1 MQTNLK
7 QMKKIGFQ
15 FLTDVQLDQ
24 YGLLKINDN
33 DAKNQVYAIYINDK
47 LVYIGKT
54 KRWRKRWDTYR
65 NAINWV
71 SGNSSNVKKTSLI
84 TEAIKQGY
92 DIKVY
97 YKQAIFQHS
106 FKDFDNNELI
116 VQTLLEEEKR
126 MIKKFKPEWNIQHA
140 TN

>member
-1 MQTNLK
+1 MQTDLK
-7 QMKKIGFQ
+7 QLRQIGFQ
-15 FLTDVQLDQ
+15 FLTDIQLDQ
-24 YGLLKINDN
+24 NGLLQINKN
-33 DAKNQVYAIYINDK
+33 DVKNQVYAIYINDK

-71 SGNSSNVKKTSLI
+71 SAYSSNVKKTSLI

-97 YKQAIFQHS
+97 YKQAIFQYS

-126 MIKKFKPEWNIQHA
+126 MIKKFKPKWNIQHA

>member
-24 YGLLKINDN
+24 DGLLKINDN
-33 DAKNQVYAIYINDK
+33 DVKNQVYAIYINDK

-71 SGNSSNVKKTSLI
+71 SCNSSNVKKTSLI

-126 MIKKFKPEWNIQHA
+126 MIKKFKPKWNIQHA

>member
-1 MQTNLK
+1 MQTDLK
-7 QMKKIGFQ
+7 QLRQIGFQ
-15 FLTDVQLDQ
+15 FLTDIQLDQ
-24 YGLLKINDN
+24 NDLLQINKN
-33 DAKNQVYAIYINDK
+33 DVKNQVYAIYINDK

-71 SGNSSNVKKTSLI
+71 SAYSSNVKKTSLI

-97 YKQAIFQHS
+97 YKQAIFQCP

-116 VQTLLEEEKR
+116 VQSLLEEEKR
-126 MIKKFKPEWNIQHA
+126 MIKKFKPKWNIQHA

>member
-1 MQTNLK
+1 MQTDLK
-7 QMKKIGFQ
+7 QLRQIGFQ
-15 FLTDVQLDQ
+15 FLTDIQLDQ
-24 YGLLKINDN
+24 NGLLQINKN
-33 DAKNQVYAIYINDK
+33 DVKNQVYAIYINDK

-71 SGNSSNVKKTSLI
+71 SAYSSNVKKTSLI

-97 YKQAIFQHS
+97 YKQAIFQCQ

-116 VQTLLEEEKR
+116 VQSLLEEEKR
-126 MIKKFKPEWNIQHA
+126 MIKKFKPKWNIQHA